1 MENKV
6 RQFQSELSES
16 DKIVFFGGAGVST
29 ASGIPDFRSASG
41 LFMQSTGKTY
51 SAEEIIS
58 RSFFERNPEEFY
70 DFYFDKLI
78 YPDAKPNLAH
88 SFLADLEKRGKDITI
103 ITQNIDGLHQQAGS
117 QNVLE
122 LHGSVLENYCLTC
135 GKSYS
140 LNQLVRDEKGI
151 PRCQEDAGIVRPDIV
166 LYEEGLNQ
174 ATIEATISAI
184 EEADMLIV
192 AGTSL
197 IVYPAAGLINYF
209 KGKHFIVINKTP
221 IQTYQPNALIF
232 EAALNDV
239 FSQMG

>member
-1 MENKV
+1 MEKKIK
-6 RQFQSELSES
+6 QFRNELNES

-58 RSFFERNPEEFY
+58 RSFFERNPEEFF

-122 LHGSVLENYCLTC
+122 LHGSVLKNYCLTC
-135 GKSYS
+135 RKSYP
-140 LNQLVRDEKGI
+140 LNELVRDKNGV
-151 PRCQEDAGIVRPDIV
+151 PRCQEDSGIVRPEIV

-209 KGKHFIVINKTP
+209 KGKYLVVINKTP
-221 IQTYQPNALIF
+221 IQTNLANALIF

>member
-1 MENKV
+1 MENKI
-6 RQFQSELSES
+6 RQFQSDINDS

-41 LFMQSTGKTY
+41 LFMQATGETY

-70 DFYFDKLI
+70 DFYFEKLI

-88 SFLADLEKRGKDITI
+88 SFLADLEKTGRDVTI

-135 GKSYS
+135 GRNYS

-151 PRCQEDAGIVRPDIV
+151 PRCQEDQGIVRPDIV
-166 LYEEGLNQ
+166 LYQEGLNQ

-209 KGKHFIVINKTP
+209 KGSYCVVINKTP
-221 IQTYQPNALIF
+221 VQTNLANALIF
-232 EAALNDV
+232 ETTLNDV
-239 FSQMG
+239 FSQMR

>member
-1 MENKV
+1 MENKI
-6 RQFQSELSES
+6 RQFQSELNAS

-51 SAEEIIS
+51 NAEEIIS
-58 RSFFERNPEEFY
+58 RSFFERNPQEFY

-88 SFLADLEKRGKDITI
+88 LFLADLEKTGKDVTI
-103 ITQNIDGLHQQAGS
+103 ITQNIDGLHQEAGS

-135 GKSYS
+135 GRSYS
-140 LNQLVRDEKGI
+140 LKQLVRDQKGI
-151 PRCQEDAGIVRPDIV
+151 PRCPEDQGIVRPDIV

-174 ATIEATISAI
+174 TTIEATISAI
-184 EEADMLIV
+184 EAADMLIV

-197 IVYPAAGLINYF
+197 VVYPAAGLINYF
-209 KGKHFIVINKTP
+209 KGNYRVVINKTP
-221 IQTYQPNALIF
+221 IQTNLTNALIF

-239 FSQMG
+239 FSQMR